1 MSTTYP
7 DVDATNQEFPMPA
20 QIHSAM
26 LAVMRATTAIGKDQ
40 TNTQQNFKFRGID
53 QIYNR
58 LHSLMAEHGV
68 YTTSEVL
75 NVERHEKANRNGG
88 VLLYTIATF
97 RYWFHAEDGSKVS
110 TEVIGEGM
118 DSGDK
123 ATNKAMAIAH
133 KYALLQALMIPT
145 EDMVDPDSES
155 PQIAAPS
162 YSDKQK
168 RAFDAM
174 LAAGDSLGIALL
186 EQSSSAQQ
194 WTDLYNSGER
204 GQKVKIKQAAD
215 ALHKEGKTTMQ
226 YINEAIAKNDSLMA
240 REAMDGALAGTVAMA
255 KNHWPELSELLE
267 SHESAE

>member
-1 MSTTYP
+1 MSTTYT
-7 DVDATNQEFPMPA
+7 DVDATQQEFPMPE

-40 TNTQQNFKFRGID
+40 KNAQQGFMFRGID

-75 NVERHEKANRNGG
+75 NVERQERINQKGG

-155 PQIAAPS
+155 PQVAAPQ
-162 YSDKQK
+162 YTDRQK
-168 RAFDAM
+168 RALDAM
-174 LAAGDSLGIALL
+174 MEAGDSLGLFLL
-186 EQSSSAQQ
+186 HDAVGLRV
-194 WTDLYNSGER
+194 WTDLYHSFQK
-204 GQKVKIKQAAD
+204 GQKGRQQKLMAD
-215 ALHKEGKTTMQ
+215 LYQQGEVIASQMK
-226 YINEAIAKNDSLMA
+226 EAI
-240 REAMDGALAGTVAMA
+240 EAGDGFKATELLDGALEGSVKMA
-255 KNHWPELSELLE
+255 HAHWPDLQALVC
-267 SHESAE
+267 HEGAE